1 MTLRPL
7 GRVPQIGGTIG
18 LKLETSGNGAV
29 SELCAKLGKD
39 GVGTGVISK
48 FCVKLGKERVGAG
61 AVSEP
66 WEKSGKERGPLLL
79 SGELA
84 ESGVVVAP
92 APLDISES
100 EKLP

>member
-1 MTLRPL
+1 M
-7 GRVPQIGGTIG
+7 G

-39 GVGTGVISK
+39 RVGTGTISK
-48 FCVKLGKERVGAG
+48 FCAKLGKERVGAG
-61 AVSEP
+61 AISEP
-66 WEKSGKERGPLLL
+66 WAKSGKERGPLLL

-92 APLDISES
+92 ALLDISES
-100 EKLP
+100 EKLL

>member
-1 MTLRPL
+1 M
-7 GRVPQIGGTIG
+7 G

-39 GVGTGVISK
+39 RVGTGTISK

-61 AVSEP
+61 AISKP
-66 WEKSGKERGPLLL
+66 WAKLGKERGPLLL

-92 APLDISES
+92 ELHDILES
-100 EKLP
+100 EKLL

>member
-1 MTLRPL
+1 MTLQPS

-18 LKLETSGNGAV
+18 LKLKTSGNGAV

-39 GVGTGVISK
+39 GVGTGMISK

-66 WEKSGKERGPLLL
+66 WEKSGKEKGPLLL
-79 SGELA
+79 SGESA

-92 APLDISES
+92 VPLDISES
-100 EKLP
+100 EKLL

>member
-1 MTLRPL
+1 M
-7 GRVPQIGGTIG
+7 GRVPQIGSTVR

-39 GVGTGVISK
+39 RVGTGVISK
-48 FCVKLGKERVGAG
+48 FCAKSGKERVGAG
-61 AVSEP
+61 AISEP

-84 ESGVVVAP
+84 ESGVMVAP

-100 EKLP
+100 EKLS